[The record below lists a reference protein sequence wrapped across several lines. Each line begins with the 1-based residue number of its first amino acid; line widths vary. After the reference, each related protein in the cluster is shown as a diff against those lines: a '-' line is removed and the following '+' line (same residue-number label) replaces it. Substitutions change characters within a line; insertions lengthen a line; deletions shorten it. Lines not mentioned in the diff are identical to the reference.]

1 MNSFSVLKELPLRSD
16 SISKISICATSV
28 RMALNWKWEE
38 FAPRIVQ
45 SDKRD
50 RENAVPKGWRM
61 VNKNFNELGL
71 SSFTAVPVI
80 DRNRTIEKIVHS
92 YPPKSPL
99 EAFFM
104 DKGNAKFVNGLDKAI
119 EDTQMW
125 ALELWDLLDAAEND
139 DIAKKK
145 FQEMVG
151 MEDDADIGED
161 DVPKVKKTQKPIFLM
176 TSDEIAQFYGGLLK
190 DLYKLE
196 GIEKPDKLWPKID
209 TKGDVVTK
217 ATKLKAYDEKAEE
230 ILKRDS
236 YIGRGS
242 GGPNIG
248 NK

>member
-16 SISKISICATSV
+16 SISNISICATSV

-50 RENAVPKGWRM
+50 RENAVAKGWRM

-104 DKGNAKFVNGLDKAI
+104 DKGNAKFVKGLDKAI

-161 DVPKVKKTQKPIFLM
+161 DVPKVKKTDQHINCH
-176 TSDEIAQFYGGLLK
+176 INLK
-190 DLYKLE
+190 L
-196 GIEKPDKLWPKID
+196 
-209 TKGDVVTK
+209 
-217 ATKLKAYDEKAEE
+217 
-230 ILKRDS
+230 
-236 YIGRGS
+236 
-242 GGPNIG
+242 
-248 NK
+248 